1 MLAKFKK
8 IPFTRNII
16 LLSAISFCTDVAS
29 EMLYPVF
36 PLYFQ
41 SIGYSIFMIGLL
53 EGLAEIVAGVSKTTI
68 GLYSDKLQKK
78 NIFIT
83 IGYGLSAFS
92 KPLMGL
98 TKSVTGIGIA
108 RVADRLGKGIR
119 TTPRDAI
126 LAQESDPS
134 QRGIV
139 FGFHRSMDTFGASI
153 GPVITLVMLFFY
165 TQSYNTIFLL
175 SAVPGAIAFVLTLML
190 KKEKK
195 PESQVNTTEP
205 KIERK
210 INIKQ
215 FLKIATPE
223 YKKIMVGLLL
233 IGLLNSTDMF
243 LLLRAKQLGLSDVML
258 ITVYIFYNLI
268 FAFAAIPVGSLSDKI
283 GFKKI
288 FMAGIVLIS
297 IVYGALGFGVRG
309 LVPLFIVFA
318 VYGVFAAI
326 KEGVANAWI
335 SLHIPNEFMG
345 TGLGIYFTLASF
357 IFLLGNLITG
367 YIWTQYGP
375 ETAFSLISL
384 ASLITLLYFYRLK
397 AVDIN
402 SKEEDGLSKLGCNSS
417 H

>member
-1 MLAKFKK
+1 
-8 IPFTRNII
+8 
-16 LLSAISFCTDVAS
+16 
-29 EMLYPVF
+29 
-36 PLYFQ
+36 
-41 SIGYSIFMIGLL
+41 MI
-53 EGLAEIVAGVSKTTI
+53 
-68 GLYSDKLQKK
+68 
-78 NIFIT
+78 
-83 IGYGLSAFS
+83 
-92 KPLMGL
+92 
-98 TKSVTGIGIA
+98 
-108 RVADRLGKGIR
+108 
-119 TTPRDAI
+119 
-126 LAQESDPS
+126 
-134 QRGIV
+134 
-139 FGFHRSMDTFGASI
+139 
-153 GPVITLVMLFFY
+153 
-165 TQSYNTIFLL
+165 
-175 SAVPGAIAFVLTLML
+175 
-190 KKEKK
+190 
-195 PESQVNTTEP
+195 
-205 KIERK
+205 
-210 INIKQ
+210 
-215 FLKIATPE
+215 
-223 YKKIMVGLLL
+223 GLLL

-309 LVPLFIVFA
+309 LLLLFVVFA

-345 TGLGIYFTLASF
+345 TGLGIYFTLSSF

-384 ASLITLLYFYRLK
+384 TSLFALLYFYKLK

-402 SKEEDGLSKLGCNSS
+402 SKEADGLSKLGCNSS

>member
-16 LLSAISFCTDVAS
+16 LLSAISFCTDIAS
-29 EMLYPVF
+29 EMLYPIF

-53 EGLAEIVAGVSKTTI
+53 EGVAEIVAGFSKTVI

-108 RVADRLGKGIR
+108 RVSDRLGKGIR

-139 FGFHRSMDTFGASI
+139 FGFHRSMDTFGASV

-190 KKEKK
+190 KQEKK
-195 PESQVNTTEP
+195 LETQVNTEP
-205 KIERK
+205 KVEKK
-210 INIKQ
+210 INIKE
-215 FLKIATPE
+215 FWKIATPE
-223 YKKIMVGLLL
+223 YKKIMIGLLL

-309 LVPLFIVFA
+309 LLLLFVVFA

-345 TGLGIYFTLASF
+345 TGLGIYFTLSSF

-384 ASLITLLYFYRLK
+384 TSLFALLYFYKLK

-402 SKEEDGLSKLGCNSS
+402 SKEADGLSKLGCNSS